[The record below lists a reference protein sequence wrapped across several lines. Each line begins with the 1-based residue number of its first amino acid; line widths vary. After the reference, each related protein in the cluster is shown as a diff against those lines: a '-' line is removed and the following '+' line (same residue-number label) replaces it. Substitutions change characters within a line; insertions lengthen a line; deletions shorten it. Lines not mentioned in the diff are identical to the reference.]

1 MKTGQKKKD
10 KRPQF
15 KLTWHSSLI
24 FKWHTSLMAEMAL
37 QPTVY
42 WLICFYYLIVLD
54 FFFYFRFVF
63 RLSSFLLF
71 ITYVS
76 KIWSGH
82 ILDGLC
88 EINQNIP
95 EMA

>member
-1 MKTGQKKKD
+1 
-10 KRPQF
+10 
-15 KLTWHSSLI
+15 
-24 FKWHTSLMAEMAL
+24 MAEMAL

-82 ILDGLC
+82 ILDWLC

-95 EMA
+95 EMALLTYLFVCYFIIYYIIIL